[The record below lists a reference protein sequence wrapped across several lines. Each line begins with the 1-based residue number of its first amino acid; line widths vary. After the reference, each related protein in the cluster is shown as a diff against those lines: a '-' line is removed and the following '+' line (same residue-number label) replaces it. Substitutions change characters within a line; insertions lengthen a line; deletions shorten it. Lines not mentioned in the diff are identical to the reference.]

1 MSVFHMKKI
10 LRDSTRHP
18 EEPLNILT
26 FPTHERYQTNLALTG
41 HNFYLWQKPGVIKPW
56 VKDYGPVPQNTT
68 LLNEGK
74 GDEQLPLNLDIDIVL
89 SQNKFGQF
97 EIATQ
102 LAEALD
108 VPLISLEHTLPHTS
122 WSPEQVAMLK
132 EMRGDINVFISE
144 YSRYLWGWNEGEALI
159 VHHGIDT
166 NLFSP
171 SNVEREERVL
181 SVVNDWINRDWCCG
195 FEAWKKVTG
204 YPNPELPVHVIG
216 ATPGLSEPASS
227 TRELVEE
234 YRKSKVFL
242 NTSLVSPIPTALLEA
257 MSCGCAVVST
267 SNCMIPEIVESGK
280 NGYLSNSPLELKMY
294 SELLLNN
301 DEVAGEMGKHAR
313 DTIVNNFSIEDFV
326 SNWNNIFFSCLEQR

>member
-1 MSVFHMKKI
+1 MKKI
-10 LRDSTRHP
+10 LRDATRHP

-97 EIATQ
+97 EIASK
-102 LAEALD
+102 LAEALN

-122 WSPEQVAMLK
+122 WDKSQVAMLK

-144 YSRYLWGWNEGEALI
+144 YSRDLWGWKEGEAMI

-171 SNVEREERVL
+171 SNVQREERVL

-195 FEAWKKVTG
+195 FSLWKLITG
-204 YPNPELPVHVIG
+204 YPDTTIPVHVIG
-216 ATPGLSEPASS
+216 DTPGLSKPASS
-227 TRELVEE
+227 TKQLVEE
-234 YRKSKVFL
+234 YRKSKVFM
-242 NTSLVSPIPTALLEA
+242 NTSVVSPIPTSLLEA

-267 SNCMIPEIVESGK
+267 SNCMIPEIIENGK
-280 NGYLSNSPLELKMY
+280 NGYISNVPLELKMY
-294 SELLLNN
+294 AELLLNN
-301 DEVAGEMGKHAR
+301 DEVAEEMGKHAR
-313 DTIVNNFSIEDFV
+313 DTILNNFSIEDFV